1 MEQRWETLEACEAAV
16 QTKGRLRLAT
26 EHLQL
31 LEVEEGELIRVSRA
45 PRPEFVDWRYGPRL
59 SSGGAKPGFW
69 EKALAR
75 LPAAPLEGYDPYGG
89 ILGRTPDPGWFA
101 SPFLASASPL
111 TYLFSQVPLAP
122 KCPNCAR
129 PLALRPWSFQDLR
142 FLSRGGR
149 VEVLAQCGFC
159 SENVPLSLSDA
170 RPALRLGLSI
180 VVPPPLLRR
189 AAEAGLEELDG
200 RGGPQG
206 FLDDLSRA
214 ASPLGHLET
223 RTRAGLIIA
232 LDELAEGEA
241 LEAEWSTA
249 EELAAISDGE
259 LTRVPGFRE
268 FRRRV
273 LGTDR

>member
-1 MEQRWETLEACEAAV
+1 M
-16 QTKGRLRLAT
+16 
-26 EHLQL
+26 
-31 LEVEEGELIRVSRA
+31 
-45 PRPEFVDWRYGPRL
+45 
-59 SSGGAKPGFW
+59 
-69 EKALAR
+69 
-75 LPAAPLEGYDPYGG
+75 
-89 ILGRTPDPGWFA
+89 
-101 SPFLASASPL
+101 
-111 TYLFSQVPLAP
+111 
-122 KCPNCAR
+122 
-129 PLALRPWSFQDLR
+129 
-142 FLSRGGR
+142 
-149 VEVLAQCGFC
+149 EVLAQCGFC
-159 SENVPLSLSDA
+159 GEDIHVPLTEA

-200 RGGPQG
+200 RGGPAG
-206 FLDDLSRA
+206 FLDDLCRA

-241 LEAEWSTA
+241 LESEWRTA

-268 FRRRV
+268 FRRRI